1 MGMRWPLVNIS
12 TVERR
17 RALALL
23 LILAAA
29 LTVRALTMQFIRAHL
44 GNPAWFA
51 SGIYA
56 IFDRKAQNFLD
67 GREPLFWIDDPS
79 DTEAAVYAP
88 GYPAWLVFVY
98 KLGGAR
104 SAYTVQSVQWMMDA
118 LSMLLIVGAGVTAFG
133 WRVGLW
139 AGGLAALSPLL
150 ALAGA
155 TPLADA
161 PTSWIVLGGA
171 WMLLVAAKRGSLGW
185 ALAAGMMTG
194 ASCWLRANALLLAVW
209 WAAALLLFARAH
221 WRRRTAL
228 GCAVLLGAALLI
240 APILVRNAI
249 VFRAFVPT
257 GLGTGTNLWE
267 SIGETERAAEFGAP
281 RSDTEV
287 VEQERTAMGLS
298 KDAPLRLYWPNG
310 IERDR
315 ARSRKAVQIIAA
327 HPVWYAGVMMR
338 RMAAVLKYAGEP
350 VERYGSAGINVTS
363 RKCLPPEWQGGI
375 PGLGVNILGMV
386 QSVLRYLALPLML
399 VGIWL
404 AVRRE
409 RRATAMI
416 LATVLYYW
424 IVGSVIHTELR
435 YGLPMH
441 ALLFIFAGVSCSRLE
456 RFVLSRKPRVAAS
469 EKKESAAETSVRAEP
484 LER

>member
-1 MGMRWPLVNIS
+1 MQWPLVNIS

-29 LTVRALTMQFIRAHL
+29 LAVRALTTEFIRAHL
-44 GNPAWFA
+44 TNPAWFA

-56 IFDRKAQNFLD
+56 IFDGKAQGFLD
-67 GREPLFWIDDPS
+67 GREPLFWINDPS
-79 DTEAAVYAP
+79 NTEAAVYAP
-88 GYPAWLVFVY
+88 GYPAWLSFVY
-98 KLGGAR
+98 RLSGAR
-104 SAYTVQSVQWMMDA
+104 SAYTVQSVQWVLDA
-118 LSMLLIVGAGVTAFG
+118 FSVLLVVGAGVTAFG

-171 WMLLVAAKRGSLGW
+171 WMLLLAAKRESIGW
-185 ALAAGMMTG
+185 ALGAGMMTG
-194 ASCWLRANALLLAVW
+194 TSCWLRANALLLAVW
-209 WAAALLLFARAH
+209 WAVALFLFVRAS
-221 WRRRTAL
+221 WRRRAAL
-228 GCAVLLGAALLI
+228 GGAVLLGAALLI
-240 APILVRNAI
+240 APILARNAI
-249 VFRAFVPT
+249 VFHAFVPT

-281 RSDTEV
+281 RSDGEV
-287 VEQERTAMGLS
+287 VEQERAAMGLA

-315 ARSRKAVQIIAA
+315 ARSRKAMQIIVSY
-327 HPVWYAGVMMR
+327 PVWYAGVMLR

-350 VERYGSAGINVTS
+350 VPRYGSAGINVTS
-363 RKCLPPEWQGGI
+363 RKCLPPEWQGGV

-399 VGIWL
+399 GGIWL
-404 AVRRE
+404 ALRRE
-409 RRATAMI
+409 RRVTAMI

-441 ALLFIFAGVSCSRLE
+441 ALLFIFAGVSCSSLE
-456 RFVLSRKPRVAAS
+456 RLVRSRKPSAAVS
-469 EKKESAAETSVRAEP
+469 EKKESAAEGSVRAE
-484 LER
+484 RFQR